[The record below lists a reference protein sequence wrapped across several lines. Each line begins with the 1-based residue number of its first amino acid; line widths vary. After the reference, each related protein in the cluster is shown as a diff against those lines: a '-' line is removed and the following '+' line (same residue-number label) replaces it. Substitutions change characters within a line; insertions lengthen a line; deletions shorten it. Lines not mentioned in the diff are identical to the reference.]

1 MWRQRARQNWFQS
14 GDRNTKFFHAKA
26 SDRQSKNHIDGIFYG
41 NGMWHEEEAEI
52 AGIFVYYYTGLLSS
66 SLPTDFE
73 EILHAVRLKVLGE
86 MNANLA
92 RVFHKGE
99 VHQALMQMYPLKAPS
114 PNGMPPLFYKHFWS
128 TCERVVCK
136 TVLDFLNHG
145 ISPPN
150 FNQTHVVL
158 VPKLKSQN
166 MLLILDLLV
175 YAT

>member
-1 MWRQRARQNWFQS
+1 MEARARQNWFQS

-52 AGIFVYYYTGLLSS
+52 AGIFVYCYTGLFSS

-73 EILHAVRLKVLGE
+73 EILHAVRPKVLGE
-86 MNANLA
+86 LNANLA

-99 VHQALMQMYPLKAPS
+99 VRQALKQMYPLKAPS
-114 PNGMPPLFYKHFWS
+114 LNGMPPLFYKHFCS

-136 TVLDFLNHG
+136 IVLDFLNHG

-166 MLLILDLLV
+166 M
-175 YAT
+175 